1 MKVCNP
7 RHPLAPQC
15 FPTWACFWLQ
25 TPESIGCLCVG
36 SLDLPEGSA
45 KGFSH
50 PLVTALRMKPCNLSG
65 LGTLKFLIILI
76 VLLSASLQ

>member
-1 MKVCNP
+1 M
-7 RHPLAPQC
+7 
-15 FPTWACFWLQ
+15 
-25 TPESIGCLCVG
+25 G